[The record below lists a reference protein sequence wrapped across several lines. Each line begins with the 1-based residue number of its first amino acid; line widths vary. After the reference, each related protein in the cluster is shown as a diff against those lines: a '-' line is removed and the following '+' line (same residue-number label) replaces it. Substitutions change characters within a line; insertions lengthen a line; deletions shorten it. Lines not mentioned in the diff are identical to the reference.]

1 MSANTASN
9 TASKKVTVTG
19 TNANGKPFTAEVN
32 VKITSNAPKV
42 VNQQAA
48 TAVVNAV
55 APVVVPAVEAAPATA
70 APEATAPVTNAN
82 ANAKSKAIAMRKEM
96 GLEPSTGGRR
106 MKHRKTK
113 RHAHKKRHTRKH

>member
-1 MSANTASN
+1 MSAN

-48 TAVVNAV
+48 TAAAQAAAPVAEAAA
-55 APVVVPAVEAAPATA
+55 APVVVPETPVTA
-70 APEATAPVTNAN
+70 SPETTAPVN
-82 ANAKSKAIAMRKEM
+82 NAKAKANAMRKEM

-113 RHAHKKRHTRKH
+113 RRAHKKRHTRKH